1 MRSGLGAS
9 GESDKLNNPLKHAP
23 HTAAVA
29 TAMGAVIV
37 RMLLAKAGFIRRAPR
52 EQKMSQLRKEL
63 DLLLWAPPVLI
74 ALCAIYAVGAKLLRG
89 N

>member
-1 MRSGLGAS
+1 MFKFL
-9 GESDKLNNPLKHAP
+9 L
-23 HTAAVA
+23 AAVA

-37 RMLLAKAGFIRRAPR
+37 RMLLAKAGFIRRVPR

-74 ALCAIYAVGAKLLRG
+74 ALGAIYAVGAMLLRG